1 MGCNYASVSSS
12 SQSLNIFEHLLPA
25 SVILGTEAGRIA
37 CPTHSWKFLTYKTLV
52 YQPLPHT
59 VQSHGPIVT
68 SRRHPRMTIQLSS
81 TGEIASFHDVDQFQ
95 PAKTQFACGFFAC
108 AVVKAMAPVGQSSIQ
123 SVSQMIAEAEQ
134 WYTQYNGNDAS
145 NNLNG
150 MTLQQ
155 LYGLVVQI
163 GLHFQATSIDPHVL
177 RAWLALGYPVIVA
190 ATVTGPSVLPT

>member
-37 CPTHSWKFLTYKTLV
+37 CTTHSWKFLTYQTLV

-59 VQSHGPIVT
+59 VQSHGPIFT

-134 WYTQYNGNDAS
+134 WYTQYNSDDS
-145 NNLNG
+145 INNTIG
-150 MTLQQ
+150 MSDQQ
-155 LYGLVVQI
+155 LYQLLGQI
-163 GLHFQATSIDPHVL
+163 SIPHQI
-177 RAWLALGYPVIVA
+177 ANPYA
-190 ATVTGPSVLPT
+190 